1 MFLSTLVRQQQFCS
15 WEVTPWPCPCHGLC
29 KSSVRPS
36 VSLRLCTL
44 CPPLPRFL
52 FSWDE
57 PTLHWAESVT
67 ISQYSC
73 TARQGF
79 LLITAKYH
87 GRQPIN
93 IDLLSTPIMNTV
105 TLKKSQY
112 QYNSL
117 LEYFNSAQSAV
128 LLIQEFMIQIIIDC
142 VFASECEIMDNLK
155 AVYEYCI
162 PNWPAEYCQYEYL
175 DVASLF

>member
-1 MFLSTLVRQQQFCS
+1 MSQPCTELRA
-15 WEVTPWPCPCHGLC
+15 WPSH
-29 KSSVRPS
+29 S
-36 VSLRLCTL
+36 
-44 CPPLPRFL
+44 
-52 FSWDE
+52 
-57 PTLHWAESVT
+57 
-67 ISQYSC
+67 

-175 DVASLF
+175 NVASLCFSSLKRCWFKKSDLFNWERWEECREHFMKDPVPS

>member
-1 MFLSTLVRQQQFCS
+1 
-15 WEVTPWPCPCHGLC
+15 
-29 KSSVRPS
+29 
-36 VSLRLCTL
+36 
-44 CPPLPRFL
+44 
-52 FSWDE
+52 
-57 PTLHWAESVT
+57 
-67 ISQYSC
+67 
-73 TARQGF
+73 
-79 LLITAKYH
+79 
-87 GRQPIN
+87 
-93 IDLLSTPIMNTV
+93 MNTV

-162 PNWPAEYCQYEYL
+162 QNTNTEYTANMNIFNPQL
-175 DVASLF
+175 VTGLSLVIRI